1 MIQQSK
7 LQGIFEER
15 RGRFTKYF
23 TKNFV
28 RGQQVY
34 TEKLIRQGKDEF
46 RLWVPDKSKLG
57 AGIYNGV
64 SQIGI
69 KPGSKVLYLGAA
81 TGTTCSH
88 VSDIIG
94 ESGEL
99 YALDFAPRTQ
109 RELVFLSETRSN
121 MAPIFADAKNPEEY
135 ANKIPE
141 VDVVF
146 QDVAQRDQVGIFLKN
161 CQACLRKGGFGILA
175 VKARSIDVTKRPKE
189 VFKEV
194 REVLEKKAV
203 IVDSRTL
210 DPYQKDHYLFVIKK

>member
-7 LQGIFEER
+7 LQGIYEER
-15 RGRFTKYF
+15 RGRFSKYY
-23 TKNFV
+23 TKNLV
-28 RGQQVY
+28 KGQQVY
-34 TEKLIRQGKDEF
+34 TEKLIKQGSDEF
-46 RLWVPDKSKLG
+46 RQWVPEKSKLG

-64 SQIGI
+64 SQMGI

-88 VSDIIG
+88 VSDILG

-135 ANKIPE
+135 KDKIPE

-161 CQACLRKGGFGILA
+161 CAACLKKGGFGILA
-175 VKARSIDVTKRPKE
+175 VKARSIDVTKRPKD
-189 VFKEV
+189 VFREV
-194 REVLEKKAV
+194 REVLEKNVV
-203 IVDSRTL
+203 IVDSRSL
-210 DPYQKDHYLFVIKK
+210 DPFEKDHYLFVIKK

>member
-15 RGRFTKYF
+15 RGKFTRFY

-34 TEKLIRQGKDEF
+34 TEKLIRQGSDEF
-46 RLWVPDKSKLG
+46 RLWVPEKSKLG
-57 AGIYNGV
+57 AGVYNGI
-64 SQIGI
+64 SQMGI
-69 KPGSKVLYLGAA
+69 KPGAKVLYLGAA

-94 ESGEL
+94 EKGEL

-109 RELVFLSETRSN
+109 RQLVFLSETRSN
-121 MAPIFADAKNPEEY
+121 MAPIFADAKNPEIY
-135 ANKIPE
+135 ADKIPQ

-146 QDVAQRDQVGIFLKN
+146 QDVAQRDQVKIFLKN
-161 CQACLRKGGFGILA
+161 CEVCLRKGGFGIFA
-175 VKARSIDVTKRPKE
+175 VKARSIDVTKKPKD
-189 VFKEV
+189 VFRIV
-194 REVLEKKAV
+194 REELEKNV
-203 IVDSRTL
+203 TIVDSRSL
-210 DPYQKDHYLFVIKK
+210 EPFEKDHYLFVIKK

>member
-1 MIQQSK
+1 LITQSK

-15 RGRFTKYF
+15 RGKTSYF

-34 TEKLIRQGKDEF
+34 TEKLVRQGQDEF
-46 RLWVPDKSKLG
+46 RKWVPEKSKLG
-57 AGIYNGV
+57 AGIYNGI

-94 ESGEL
+94 EEGEL

-109 RELVFLSETRSN
+109 RELVFLTETRSN
-121 MAPIFADAKNPEEY
+121 MACILADAHRVEEY
-135 ANKIPE
+135 EKIVPS

-146 QDVAQRDQVGIFLKN
+146 QDIAQRDQPEIFIKNCKAFLK
-161 CQACLRKGGFGILA
+161 KGGFGLLA
-175 VKARSIDVTKRPKE
+175 VKARSIDVTKHPKE
-189 VFKEV
+189 VFRMV
-194 REVLEKKAV
+194 RDMLQKNFV
-203 IVDSRTL
+203 IVDERTL
-210 DPYQKDHYLFVIKK
+210 EPFQKDHFMFVIKRI